1 MRTQL
6 MVFVVVLLIG
16 AVGMVYSDS
25 KEDESHGR
33 SVEEVLEEIREA
45 QGLDSGDRI
54 DPDLVSE
61 HMLEELGK
69 AVMSLMHPDAR
80 EHEAMDE
87 MMGGEG
93 SESLAA
99 MHRAMGYGYPRAGMA
114 GGVIGAIIGL
124 VVGLI
129 MTALYGITLLAIAEG
144 IQVFL
149 DIEENTREIAR
160 RIKEL
165 PGVTAPSPGTPE

>member
-1 MRTQL
+1 MRYRALRIVAT
-6 MVFVVVLLIG
+6 VYRVIGWIVIVVGVLSSCG
-16 AVGMVYSDS
+16 FAAFAV
-25 KEDESHGR
+25 
-33 SVEEVLEEIREA
+33 A
-45 QGLDSGDRI
+45 APGLLRG
-54 DPDLVSE
+54 
-61 HMLEELGK
+61 
-69 AVMSLMHPDAR
+69 
-80 EHEAMDE
+80 
-87 MMGGEG
+87 
-93 SESLAA
+93 
-99 MHRAMGYGYPRAGMA
+99 AMGYGYPRAGMA